1 MKICTKCGLKEQ
13 DNSAIF
19 CKKCGNELTSMIS
32 TKYHPTTREELDD
45 LLDRDDVE
53 YSEIDVSKITD
64 MSYLFAVPAPLVDMV
79 LPFKTDKRFH
89 YFNSKSN
96 PSDLMYWDV
105 SNVENMEHMF
115 DGAISFNQPIGNWN
129 VSNIADM
136 RYMFKDAMSF
146 NQPIG
151 DWDVSNVTNMQY
163 MFCGATSFNQPI
175 GDWNVSYVKNIN
187 AMFCGATSFNQPL
200 DKWNVSN
207 VKHFGC
213 VFDLSYHYRQVVEK
227 WGPEEYL
234 VGDSHK
240 RESLINF

>member
-79 LPFKTDKRFH
+79 LPFITDKRFH

-115 DGAISFNQPIGNWN
+115 HR
-129 VSNIADM
+129 V
-136 RYMFKDAMSF
+136 SF

-151 DWDVSNVTNMQY
+151 DWDV
-163 MFCGATSFNQPI
+163 
-175 GDWNVSYVKNIN
+175 
-187 AMFCGATSFNQPL
+187 
-200 DKWNVSN
+200 
-207 VKHFGC
+207 
-213 VFDLSYHYRQVVEK
+213 
-227 WGPEEYL
+227 
-234 VGDSHK
+234 
-240 RESLINF
+240 